1 MGRRLVSGG
10 ASRRGFFRELL
21 RSAARAAE
29 EFGDAIRDAEELTL
43 PDYDEEYRV
52 ETVPAAPAAR
62 LASVEELRTLCADVD
77 LAAHADPIVALAQTG
92 LRLTAGYSGDS
103 YLGGVPELPDASD
116 WPDGFAC
123 VATLA
128 LDQLPETELPRAGTM
143 VVLAAL
149 PPARPAARVLVVDG
163 PAEPV
168 ERPRV
173 LPVLR
178 VLATAELT
186 LPAAPPDGV
195 DDEAW
200 LALRERLAA
209 AQGVELEEIAGDYG
223 ALHRVLGHPDALDA
237 GLADE
242 AGAPESRLLFQLSG
256 DDRLGVTL
264 GYERLTLWIRD
275 DDLRAQR
282 FDRIRAYVG

>member
-1 MGRRLVSGG
+1 MSGG
-10 ASRRGFFRELL
+10 ANRRGFFRELL

-29 EFGDAIRDAEELTL
+29 EFGDAIRDEAEAVEAAL
-43 PDYDEEYRV
+43 PGYDEEYRV

-62 LASVEELRTLCADVD
+62 LASLEELRALCDGD
-77 LAAHADPIVALAQTG
+77 LAAHADAIAGLALTS

-103 YLGGVPELPDASD
+103 YLGGLPELPDASD
-116 WPDGFAC
+116 WPAGFAC
-123 VATLA
+123 VASLS
-128 LDQLPETELPRAGTM
+128 LDQLPETELPRSGTM

-178 VLATAELT
+178 VLATPELT
-186 LPAAPPDGV
+186 LPAAPPDLAGLE
-195 DDEAW
+195 DEAW

-209 AQGVELEEIAGDYG
+209 AQGVELEDLSGEYR
-223 ALHRVLGHPDALDA
+223 ALHRVLGHPDALDP
-237 GLADE
+237 GLSAE
-242 AGAPESRLLFQLSG
+242 AGAPEFRLLFQLSG
-256 DDRLGVTL
+256 DDRLGLDL
-264 GYERLTLWIRD
+264 GWERLTLWVAD
-275 DDLRAQR
+275 AELRAGR
-282 FDRIRAYVG
+282 FDRVRAFVS